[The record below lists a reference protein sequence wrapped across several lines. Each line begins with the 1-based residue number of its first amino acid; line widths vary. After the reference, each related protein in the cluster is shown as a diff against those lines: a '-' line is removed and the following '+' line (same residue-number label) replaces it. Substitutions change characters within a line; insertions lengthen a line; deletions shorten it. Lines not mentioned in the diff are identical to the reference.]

1 MDAVPSRA
9 DRIGKFA
16 NMAAT
21 DAHHDFDSSRG
32 EGAFRRIFVDQ
43 GIKDIGTPVT
53 PTRLEDEATILD
65 AFLHFKGEG
74 RDEVADFRRTFLQVD
89 FAGAVFKRDSEDPI
103 EYDVKS
109 MKLCSRAKDSGKAY
123 EYGDNTA
130 DSFFRFIDS
139 DMTGN
144 AAFLIDA
151 VSVSFY
157 NIFSVPGD
165 GARVH
170 GNAYFLN
177 SREAVNDGAGKIDMG
192 DIVKETEEGN
202 YTVKVHELNDTLAEP
217 VVYPSTDLN
226 DISEPK
232 TLFYSIFN
240 ITMSPIGAVSGKKSI
255 MMSYS
260 TTGFEDSSIVIQG
273 LRDEA
278 ANSVSALT
286 KRLLNIFGGG
296 RDAKKDRAYFKI
308 LQQKRGGDWLQ
319 VLSCLDGARY
329 PDLPAGTPIIL
340 CTHDRI
346 CAAYALA
353 MGINVLFTHIWR
365 TDQGNTEHWVVYC
378 RKRVGA
384 AAVNEEE
391 IRQARLARL
400 PNPAEPLAW
409 LGVVPGRDPL
419 TYAQLRDM
427 FISVSA
433 SEFEAIK
440 GEIPATR
447 RAIMSELAKAQ
458 LNLLDIGQAI
468 KKYLN
473 AWSTLSI
480 WRRSIPVIRSDN
492 EETLNTDKHI
502 ALYETQNIVM
512 KRVLVGHDTINLMEA
527 VTAAYSK
534 IRRGL
539 RTNVLLDKIERINV
553 MRGLFAGYSD
563 TDIKTNGTGIF
574 TLLRQSL
581 MEGERMELIETLKLV
596 SQTLTARGLY
606 PAVKKYGVFLDTA
619 TLLIQG
625 VGDGPDV
632 PNWVLLAAQTEQEVV
647 SEPTPSAL
655 AALATSLNSPDFVFH
670 APPQQ
675 RGGAEPEESE
685 HLALSDSYGPS
696 VILAKRFKRGKGNSM
711 ATIYQLAS
719 SLATDLEM
727 VHHETVRDPS
737 FEYYSTYTMRYLA
750 QLLQLF
756 SAQFESILQIY
767 KGNAKVLVEY
777 KTKYALRDALYNGLE
792 KYMLNDILMEKGG
805 EIYGPDLRNYMLNFL
820 SFTYGAEDKQIHLGK
835 HDIAISN
842 DAVSNFRFRHNE
854 TILET
859 VNALRV
865 IMRNI
870 IVYLQAVEPVEGV
883 YLVPAVV
890 VAAAAA
896 AAPRTPSRET
906 RKAHPEATF
915 TNATLKKSIKSKKH
929 ISAAEGRKSR
939 FAKYSQLKRQVRP
952 EQINI

>member
-1 MDAVPSRA
+1 
-9 DRIGKFA
+9 
-16 NMAAT
+16 MAAT

-43 GIKDIGTPVT
+43 NVKDIGTPVA

-65 AFLHFKGEG
+65 AFLHFKGDE
-74 RDEVADFRRTFLQVD
+74 RDEVAAFRRTFLRDD
-89 FAGAVFKRDSEDPI
+89 FVGSVFQRDSEDPI
-103 EYDVKS
+103 PYDVKS

-123 EYGDNTA
+123 DYGANTA

-139 DMTGN
+139 DRTGN

-165 GARVH
+165 GVRVR
-170 GNAYFLN
+170 GDAYFLN
-177 SREAVNDGAGKIDMG
+177 SREAVNDGAGKIDMA
-192 DIVKETEEGN
+192 DVVKETEKGE

-217 VVYPSTDLN
+217 VVYPSTDLD
-226 DISEPK
+226 DISDPK

-260 TTGFEDSSIVIQG
+260 TKGFEESSIVIQG

-308 LQQKRGGDWLQ
+308 LQQKRSGDWLQ
-319 VLSCLDGARY
+319 VLSCLDGTRY
-329 PDLPAGTPIIL
+329 PELPAGTPIVL

-353 MGINVLFTHIWR
+353 MGVNVLFTHIWR
-365 TDQGNTEHWVVYC
+365 TDEGNTEHWVVYC
-378 RKRVGA
+378 RKRAGA

-400 PNPAEPLAW
+400 PKPDEPLAW
-409 LGVVPGRDPL
+409 LAAVPGRDAI
-419 TYAQLRDM
+419 TYTQLRDI
-427 FISVSA
+427 FIKVTA

-440 GEIPATR
+440 HEIPATR
-447 RAIMSELAKAQ
+447 KAMMSELAKAN
-458 LNLLDIGQAI
+458 LNLLEIGQAI

-473 AWSTLSI
+473 AWSILSI
-480 WRRSIPVIRSDN
+480 WRRSIPVIQSDN
-492 EETLNTDKHI
+492 EETLEEDKHI

-512 KRVLVGHDTINLMEA
+512 KRVLVGYDTINVMDA

-539 RTNVLLDKIERINV
+539 RTNALLDKIDRINV

-581 MEGERMELIETLKLV
+581 MEEERVALIETLKLV

-647 SEPTPSAL
+647 SEPAPSAV
-655 AALATSLNSPDFVFH
+655 AALATSMNSPDFVFH

-675 RGGAEPEESE
+675 QGGANPEESE
-685 HLALSDSYGPS
+685 RLLLSDSYVPS

-737 FEYYSTYTMRYLA
+737 FEYYSTFTMRYLA
-750 QLLQLF
+750 QLLQMF
-756 SAQFESILQIY
+756 SAQFERIIQIY
-767 KGNAKVLVEY
+767 KGSAKVFIEY
-777 KTKYALRDALYNGLE
+777 KTKYALREALYNGLE
-792 KYMLNDILMEKGG
+792 KYMLNDILMEKKG
-805 EIYGPDLRNYMLNFL
+805 EVYGPDLRNYMLNFL
-820 SFTYGAEDKQIHLGK
+820 SFTYGAEDRQIHMGK
-835 HDIAISN
+835 HDIAISS
-842 DAVSNFRFRHNE
+842 DAISNFRFRHHE
-854 TILET
+854 TIVET
-859 VNALRV
+859 ANALRA

-870 IVYLQAVEPVEGV
+870 IGYLQAVEPVEGV
-883 YLVPAVV
+883 YLVPA
-890 VAAAAA
+890 AAAVAEA
-896 AAPRTPSRET
+896 RTPSRET
-906 RKAHPEATF
+906 RKVHPSTTF
-915 TNATLKKSIKSKKH
+915 TNATLKKKSL
-929 ISAAEGRKSR
+929 KSR
-939 FAKYSQLKRQVRP
+939 KHASTATGHKARLAKYSQLRGQIRKEQV
-952 EQINI
+952 NI